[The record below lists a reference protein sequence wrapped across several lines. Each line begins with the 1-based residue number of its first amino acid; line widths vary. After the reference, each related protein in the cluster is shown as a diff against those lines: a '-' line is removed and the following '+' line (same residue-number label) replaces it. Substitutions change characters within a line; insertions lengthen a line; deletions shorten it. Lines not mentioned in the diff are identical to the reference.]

1 MSFLSFCETAWAV
14 KKDKAKINE
23 IIENARKNITDYKVT
38 EMSEKDFAKEWVK
51 LENCR
56 N

>member
-1 MSFLSFCETAWAV
+1 MWKSKTEVEDIIEKS
-14 KKDKAKINE
+14 KAKINE
-23 IIENARKNITDYKVT
+23 IIENARKNITDYKVN